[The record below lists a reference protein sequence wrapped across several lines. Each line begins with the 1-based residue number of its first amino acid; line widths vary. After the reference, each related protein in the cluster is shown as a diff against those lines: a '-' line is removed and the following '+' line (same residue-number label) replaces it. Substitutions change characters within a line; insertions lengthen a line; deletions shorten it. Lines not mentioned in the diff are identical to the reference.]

1 MRDRFV
7 RLDLR
12 FTFDSFRRDLK
23 RPGEGECDWK
33 SNREDDHEDLH
44 RRRWRIESRKE
55 NRRCL
60 DQEPRDD
67 QIGGRD
73 FVNVAPLQFG
83 KEIVDLHFFGSITFF
98 TSAWKRGSAR

>member
-1 MRDRFV
+1 MRDRFI

-12 FTFDSFRRDLK
+12 FTFDSFGRDLK
-23 RPGEGECDWK
+23 RPGEGEGDWK
-33 SNREDDHEDLH
+33 SNREDDHKNLH

-67 QIGGRD
+67 QIGDRN
-73 FVNVAPLQFG
+73 FVNVAPTQFG
-83 KEIVDLHFFGSITFF
+83 NEMAKVYRSKRHLTLRSCTAD
-98 TSAWKRGSAR
+98 SAGN